1 MSIYFVRV
9 LSRFLVQPNLIKIE
23 SMSAC
28 RIQFTQMR
36 LSLLLRNF
44 AEIFGLQNSLQTTGA
59 ISGPKL
65 YIQ

>member
-44 AEIFGLQNSLQTTGA
+44 AEIFGLHVARDILRRH
-59 ISGPKL
+59 IST
-65 YIQ
+65 

>member
-9 LSRFLVQPNLIKIE
+9 LSRFLVQPNLIIL

-59 ISGPKL
+59 ILGPKL